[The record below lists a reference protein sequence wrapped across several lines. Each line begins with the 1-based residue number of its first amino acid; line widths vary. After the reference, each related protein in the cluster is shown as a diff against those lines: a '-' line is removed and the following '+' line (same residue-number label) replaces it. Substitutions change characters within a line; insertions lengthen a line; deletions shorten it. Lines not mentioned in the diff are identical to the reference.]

1 MKKTIYECDRC
12 GTEIADVAYT
22 LTCYAEDVTTG
33 IPAPVSAVAAAQNT
47 KQNMVLMHSMERC
60 LCGKCKDEITDGIFV
75 V

>member
-12 GTEIADVAYT
+12 GAEIADVAYT
-22 LTCYAEDVTTG
+22 LTCYAEDVTPG
-33 IPAPVSAVAAAQNT
+33 FPGFVSKKVATQNAN
-47 KQNMVLMHSMERC
+47 QNFASAFGVERC

>member
-12 GTEIADVAYT
+12 GDEITDVVYV
-22 LTCYAEDVTTG
+22 LTCYAEDVTSG
-33 IPAPVSAVAAAQNT
+33 IVGAVSADAAAQNT
-47 KQNMVLMHSMERC
+47 KQNMVLMHSMEKC